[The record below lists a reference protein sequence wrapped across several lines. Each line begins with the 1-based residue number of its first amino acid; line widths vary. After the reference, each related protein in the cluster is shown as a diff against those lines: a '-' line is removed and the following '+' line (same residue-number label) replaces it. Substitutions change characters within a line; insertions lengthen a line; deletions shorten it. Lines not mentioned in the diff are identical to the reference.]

1 MKAEESTRWAPPTAC
16 GWGGGVCGGQEPAF
30 FFLIF
35 TYLATSDLC
44 SMQASCYGQEAQLPC
59 DM

>member
-16 GWGGGVCGGQEPAF
+16 RWGKGGGRQEPAFFF

-44 SMQASCYGQEAQLPC
+44 SMQTSCYG
-59 DM
+59 